1 MVGTKADGRHGRFLR
16 RFGRAIV
23 ECPFSLGIA
32 IVYEAEL
39 VNPLLVP
46 ISNCSVFGKGVSM
59 FKRNLCVGF
68 VGMLLAAATPALAI
82 EGFYT
87 VEGRNPGAPQSYKGE
102 AQIKQTG
109 RTYTVVWKIGEGAQ
123 IGTGVMLD
131 NILSVVFTAPGPA
144 RPGLA
149 VFSVTNDKITSGV
162 WTSLGSQ
169 TVAEETWAP
178 ADRH

>member
-1 MVGTKADGRHGRFLR
+1 MTG
-16 RFGRAIV
+16 
-23 ECPFSLGIA
+23 
-32 IVYEAEL
+32 
-39 VNPLLVP
+39 
-46 ISNCSVFGKGVSM
+46 
-59 FKRNLCVGF
+59 RNLRVG
-68 VGMLLAAATPALAI
+68 VIGLLLAAATPAMAI

-87 VEGRNPGAPQSYKGE
+87 VEGRNPGAPQGYKGE

-123 IGTGVMLD
+123 IGTGVLVD
-131 NILSVVFTAPGPA
+131 NVLSIVFTAPGPA

-149 VFSVTNDKITSGV
+149 VYTVTNDKITSGI

-169 TVAEETWAP
+169 TVAEETWSA